1 MIEEYSTPNFS
12 LDSHGMPAPIPQGV
26 QDVADHYSKATGIPC
41 MILDVVA
48 NRLFDEQC
56 QICSLVQKTD
66 PQLSQQCAQTH
77 LQNALLAERFGGSY
91 IYFCLYSMLYWV
103 SPVIMNGRMEYAII
117 AGPVMVLDE
126 TEALEDPAIPSED
139 LKVKVREA
147 LAQLPH
153 LEIGRVHNLS
163 EVLRMCAGWAS
174 GYAEHR
180 MVENRQ
186 ILQMQSRLSEYI
198 QDIKDGAVND
208 VDRLRCYPI
217 EKEENLQEAIRWG
230 DRQTAQ
236 SVMNELLGMIFF
248 VSGNTMDRVKFRVM
262 ELVSLFS
269 RAAVQGGA
277 PEEEILEISYRCQRE
292 IGYYTSL
299 DGMSLWLSKILHQFT
314 DLVFASK
321 DTEYGTM
328 IAQAIRYIR
337 KHYQE
342 RLTLEDTASAVSLS
356 PNYFSRIFNAKMH
369 ISFSSYVNRLRVEQ
383 AQRLLLNTRLSLVEI
398 AGVVGFEDQSYFSK
412 VFKSFTTLS
421 PGQYRKRAGRF
432 PSDTQEIHTQAGRT
446 GNMLT

>member
-1 MIEEYSTPNFS
+1 MVGDHPDSSTPFPLAS
-12 LDSHGMPAPIPQGV
+12 IKMSTSIPQGV

-41 MILDVVA
+41 MILDVIG
-48 NRLFDEQC
+48 NRLFNKQC
-56 QICSLVQKTD
+56 HICSLVQQAD
-66 PQLSQQCAQTH
+66 AQLGQRCEQTH
-77 LQNALLAERFGGSY
+77 LQNAMLAERFGGSY
-91 IYFCLYSMLYWV
+91 IYFCLFSTLYWV

-126 TEALEDPAIPSED
+126 NDALEDPAITSED
-139 LKVKVREA
+139 FKVQVEAA
-147 LAQLPH
+147 LAELPH
-153 LEIGRVHNLS
+153 LEIDRVHNLS

-174 GYAEHR
+174 GYAEHQ

-198 QDIKDGAVND
+198 QDIKDGTASD

-217 EKEENLQEAIRWG
+217 EKEEKLQEAIRWG

-248 VSGNTMDRVKFRVM
+248 VNGNTMDRVKFRVM

-299 DGMSLWLSKILHQFT
+299 DDMSLWLSKILHQFT

-321 DTEYGTM
+321 DIEYRTI

-342 RLTLEDTASAVSLS
+342 RLTLEDTASAVALS
-356 PNYFSRIFNAKMH
+356 PNYFSRIFNATMH

-398 AGVVGFEDQSYFSK
+398 AGIVGFEDQSYFSK
-412 VFKSFTTLS
+412 VFKSFTTVS
-421 PGQYRKRAGRF
+421 PGQYRKRAGSF
-432 PSDTQEIHTQAGRT
+432 PSDRQEIHSQAGGT
-446 GNMLT
+446 H